1 MTTIFFTHVLVQWG
15 CVFRRRLPELPIR
28 TANKDPEHV
37 LIFACPP
44 GVPRTRG
51 LDLLW
56 TDYREYCR
64 WKGYGSTCLRFTPD
78 RLHLTKTHIHI
89 NGQAA
94 DIRRLTGFCYTC
106 AQATFNAENLESVWV
121 LGCVGALHSLY
132 EIMYSS
138 GRYPHAPCTLPG
150 N

>member
-1 MTTIFFTHVLVQWG
+1 M
-15 CVFRRRLPELPIR
+15 
-28 TANKDPEHV
+28 

-44 GVPRTRG
+44 GVPRARG

-56 TDYREYCR
+56 TDYREHCK
-64 WKGYGSTCLRFTPD
+64 WKGYSSTCLRFTLD
-78 RLHLTKTHIHI
+78 RLHVGKTHWHI

-94 DIRRLTGFCYTC
+94 DIRRLTSFCYLC

-132 EIMYSS
+132 EVMYSA
-138 GRYPHAPCTLPG
+138 GRYPHVPCILPG
-150 N
+150 NYFRKTCRKQLHDRVWLNSPDKPIITIRRVYA